1 MSQSE
6 PPHSSES
13 NSRRRT
19 RRPSPSDQSRPRKRQ
34 QQTRPARFS
43 PPLLTDRPES
53 ATSTATSIDEYY
65 GIGDEDALGNLFAS
79 YPQTFSSFPRPHGSQ
94 GLHEPPWE
102 LRFDHEIHLSNN
114 FPSGRTRSQR
124 VRIPI
129 PGPETDLLLSAS
141 SRSTQRPPTATRAEF
156 ESALKLVREVIGEE
170 KRLTIELARSYERV
184 HQWRERWG
192 WSPLNSDAYESPP
205 PYSPPRGLSIQSPLA
220 SSPPQAVG
228 SSPFQQ
234 SSSPTPDPIPNP
246 PIPGDAAPS
255 AEVLFNW
262 VNTFAKAHGFDI
274 HSNAIDSEN
283 PDLLKA

>member
-19 RRPSPSDQSRPRKRQ
+19 RRPSQSDQSRPRKRQ

-43 PPLLTDRPES
+43 LPLLTDRPES
-53 ATSTATSIDEYY
+53 ATSTATSINQYY
-65 GIGDEDALGNLFAS
+65 SFGDEDALGNLFAS
-79 YPQTFSSFPRPHGSQ
+79 YPQTFSSFPRPHGSR

-124 VRIPI
+124 VRIPV

-141 SRSTQRPPTATRAEF
+141 SPRSTQRPPTATRAKF

-184 HQWRERWG
+184 HQRREMGLVTTQLRYLRIPFAILSASRAIYPI
-192 WSPLNSDAYESPP
+192 SPSIITPTGSRIFPFLTVLVAHTR
-205 PYSPPRGLSIQSPLA
+205 PYPKSTNPRRRSAISR
-220 SSPPQAVG
+220 G
-228 SSPFQQ
+228 SLQLGEYLHKGS
-234 SSSPTPDPIPNP
+234 
-246 PIPGDAAPS
+246 
-255 AEVLFNW
+255 
-262 VNTFAKAHGFDI
+262 
-274 HSNAIDSEN
+274 
-283 PDLLKA
+283 